1 MAIFVFFILQHEML
15 DFTHVFIIY
24 SISSNNS
31 PRRLLF
37 LLFKGR
43 QLFCIFSSGGG
54 GGGNYLRGGINWGM
68 AIIQGHTV
76 CYRENIPFYVL

>member
-1 MAIFVFFILQHEML
+1 ML
-15 DFTHVFIIY
+15 DFTHIFITY
-24 SISSNNS
+24 GISLNNS

-54 GGGNYLRGGINWGM
+54 GGGGGGGNYLREVIN
-68 AIIQGHTV
+68 
-76 CYRENIPFYVL
+76 

>member
-1 MAIFVFFILQHEML
+1 ML
-15 DFTHVFIIY
+15 DFTHIFITY
-24 SISSNNS
+24 GISSNNS

-54 GGGNYLRGGINWGM
+54 GRELFEGGD
-68 AIIQGHTV
+68 
-76 CYRENIPFYVL
+76 

>member
-1 MAIFVFFILQHEML
+1 ML
-15 DFTHVFIIY
+15 DFTHIFITY
-24 SISSNNS
+24 GISSNNS

-54 GGGNYLRGGINWGM
+54 VGGGNYLREVIN
-68 AIIQGHTV
+68 
-76 CYRENIPFYVL
+76 